1 MNKYLVVNFDRK
13 EYIRPEAFGE
23 SADMKSVIESYD
35 GVMLGLAVLLADSNN
50 RGGGDLRS
58 DAEII
63 GTWSGNRIAI
73 VDDVVAHPAYCEP
86 GMEHVP
92 LQQQMLALGKD
103 VSKDVIA
110 AIKDGEGEYST
121 LSQLNDRHIVPMTE
135 QRKMSDD
142 ARKLFIRKDGWL
154 APFSKLEHAFEVLGV
169 DAGLT
174 PYMAKRRLQEGIDKM
189 AAVFGVISRPT
200 VRSVQ
205 FEPGKKQIPTGHRD
219 HTQTISGI
227 LSMTVEL
234 ADDVV
239 AQPGS
244 TEVAAT
250 RFVTFQFNGPLSAL
264 SSTAQDVYREL
275 LGVTTF
281 EREPEEAVLGVKSPE
296 VAKLLSMIPNLGA

>member
-35 GVMLGLAVLLADSNN
+35 GVMLGLTILLADSNN

-73 VDDVVAHPAYCEP
+73 VDDVVTHAAYCEP

-92 LQQQMLALGKD
+92 LQQQVLALGKD

-110 AIKDGEGEYST
+110 AIIEGEGDYST
-121 LSQLNDRHIVPMTE
+121 LSQLNERHIVPMTE
-135 QRKMSDD
+135 QRNMSND
-142 ARKLFIRKDGWL
+142 ARKLFIRNDGWL
-154 APFSKLEHAFEVLGV
+154 LPFTKYEQAFEVLGV

-174 PYMAKRRLQEGIDKM
+174 PYMAQRRLQEGIDKM
-189 AAVFGVISRPT
+189 AATFGVTNRPT
-200 VRSVQ
+200 VRRVQ
-205 FEPGKKQIPTGHRD
+205 LETGEKRVPTGYRD
-219 HTQTISGI
+219 QTQAIYGI

-234 ADDVV
+234 ADDLA

-244 TEVAAT
+244 DALVAP
-250 RFVTFQFNGPLSAL
+250 RLVTLHFSGKQP
-264 SSTAQDVYREL
+264 STAQQLYKEL

-281 EREPEEAVLGVKSPE
+281 TRAPEAPVLGVKSPE